1 MKLIKSLIKRLANTN
16 LSINLRNL
24 SNIKPVFFDL
34 KNLHSISISDAFAW
48 RTADNFVTKFK
59 YADILNLFY
68 KIRNSHIELHF
79 YSKENNL
86 IKIDKNFNLD
96 FSNEIVI
103 DSKYLENIED
113 YGTFYIYHYSDNS
126 KIKDIISNRCYIG
139 YSQNKNLY
147 SFVHGNTYAKFNKIS
162 GNKKIDSD
170 IVKTSAFKNHY
181 YKIQK
186 YFENFDKVELFFS
199 NPTSKVIKFSIDKKN
214 YLLKEGCSLLIDV
227 SDQKTI
233 NIKSNCLFLRPTV
246 FSYKNNYLDVHHS

>member
-1 MKLIKSLIKRLANTN
+1 MKSLIKKIANTN
-16 LSINLRNL
+16 IGIILRN
-24 SNIKPVFFDL
+24 SFNYK
-34 KNLHSISISDAFAW
+34 SIHMRVDRLQNASISDAFAW
-48 RTADNFVTKFK
+48 RTENNFVTKFK
-59 YADILNLFY
+59 YSDILNLFY
-68 KIRNSHIELHF
+68 KIKNSYIELHF
-79 YSKENNL
+79 YTKENNL
-86 IKIDKNFNLD
+86 IKIDKKYNLD
-96 FSNEIVI
+96 VSNEIVI
-103 DSKYLENIED
+103 DSKYLENIKD
-113 YGTFYIYHYSDNS
+113 YGTFYIYHYSNNNN
-126 KIKDIISNRCYIG
+126 IKDIISNRCYIG

-162 GNKKIDSD
+162 GNGKIDSD

-214 YLLKEGCSLLIDV
+214 YILKGGCSLLIDV
-227 SDQKTI
+227 TDQKTI

>member
-1 MKLIKSLIKRLANTN
+1 MKSLIKKIANTN
-16 LSINLRNL
+16 IGIILRNSINY
-24 SNIKPVFFDL
+24 KPMHMHIDRL
-34 KNLHSISISDAFAW
+34 QNASISDAFAW
-48 RTADNFVTKFK
+48 RTENNFVTKFK

-68 KIRNSHIELHF
+68 KIKNSYVELHF
-79 YSKENNL
+79 YTKENNL
-86 IKIDKNFNLD
+86 IKIDKKYNLD
-96 FSNEIVI
+96 ISNEIVI